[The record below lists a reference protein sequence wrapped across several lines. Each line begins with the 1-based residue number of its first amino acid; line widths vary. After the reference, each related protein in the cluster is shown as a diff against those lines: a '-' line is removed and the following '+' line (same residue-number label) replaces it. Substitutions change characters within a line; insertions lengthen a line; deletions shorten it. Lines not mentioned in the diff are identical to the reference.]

1 MNVNHFNPKKTG
13 MLFFDILNGYVAAPE
28 PGKPRVLKPWIQNA
42 VRLSKA
48 GRAAGLPVFFAK
60 GNHRP
65 DNATTALLLTD
76 TNNSL
81 TPWPNGEVTKTK
93 MHVIAGDKS
102 SDVLADLEP
111 QADDYYIVKYRWSA
125 FHQTYLDLALR
136 TRGIDTIIVSGG
148 STDVGVTS
156 TLYSARDLDYNMIV
170 VSDACGTSHDQ
181 RAHDTLMEL
190 VFPRMARVRTTEQVI
205 EMLRKAKVVRLRRV
219 QPRVI
224 RAQAKNPWT
233 TLRTRVDSAASR

>member
-1 MNVNHFNPKKTG
+1 MNVKDFSRKNTG
-13 MLFFDILNGYVAAPE
+13 LLFFDILNGYLPAPE
-28 PGKPRVLKPWIQNA
+28 PGKPRALKPWIQNA

-156 TLYSARDLDYNMIV
+156 TVYSARDLDYNLIV

-205 EMLRKAKVVRLRRV
+205 EMLRNAKE
-219 QPRVI
+219 
-224 RAQAKNPWT
+224 
-233 TLRTRVDSAASR
+233 

>member
-1 MNVNHFNPKKTG
+1 VNVNHFDLKKTG
-13 MLFFDILNGYVAAPE
+13 LLFFDILNGYVPAPE
-28 PGKPRVLKPWIQNA
+28 PGKPRILKPWIQNA
-42 VRLSKA
+42 VRLSRA
-48 GRAAGLPVFFAK
+48 ARAAGLPFFFAK

-81 TPWPNGEVTKTK
+81 VRWPNSEVTKTK
-93 MHVIAGDKS
+93 MHVIAGDQS

-111 QADDYYIVKYRWSA
+111 KPDDYYIVKYRWSA
-125 FHQTYLDLALR
+125 FFQTYLDLALR
-136 TRGIDTIIVSGG
+136 TRGIDTLIISGG

-156 TLYSARDLDYNMIV
+156 TLYSGRDLDYNMIV

-181 RAHDTLMEL
+181 RAHDMLMEL

-205 EMLRKAKVVRLRRV
+205 EMIHRAK
-219 QPRVI
+219 
-224 RAQAKNPWT
+224 
-233 TLRTRVDSAASR
+233 S

>member
-1 MNVNHFNPKKTG
+1 MNVNHFESKNTA
-13 MLFFDILNGYVAAPE
+13 MLFFDILNGYVPESE

-42 VRLSKA
+42 VRLGKA
-48 GRAAGLPVFFAK
+48 ARAAGLPVFFAK

-81 TPWPNGEVTKTK
+81 KPWPNGEVTKTK

-111 QADDYYIVKYRWSA
+111 KADDYYIVKYRWSA

-156 TLYSARDLDYNMIV
+156 TLYSGRDLDYNMIV
-170 VSDACGTSHDQ
+170 ASDACGTSHDQ
-181 RAHDTLMEL
+181 RAHDMLMEL
-190 VFPRMARVRTTEQVI
+190 VFPRMSRVRTTDQVI
-205 EMLRKAKVVRLRRV
+205 EMIQKAK
-219 QPRVI
+219 
-224 RAQAKNPWT
+224 N
-233 TLRTRVDSAASR
+233 

>member
-1 MNVNHFNPKKTG
+1 MNVSEFNLKKTAL
-13 MLFFDILNGYVAAPE
+13 LFFDILNGYVPAPA
-28 PGKPRVLKPWIQNA
+28 PGQPRVLKPWIENA
-42 VRLSKA
+42 VKLSKA

-81 TPWPNGEVTKTK
+81 TPWPNGEVIKTK

-111 QADDYYIVKYRWSA
+111 KADDYYIVKYRWSA

-136 TRGIDTIIVSGG
+136 TRGIDTVIVSGG

-156 TLYSARDLDYNMIV
+156 TLYSGRDLDYNMIV
-170 VSDACGTSHDQ
+170 ASDACGTSHDQ
-181 RAHDTLMEL
+181 RAHDMLMQL
-190 VFPRMARVRTTEQVI
+190 VFPRMSRVRTTDQVI
-205 EMLRKAKVVRLRRV
+205 TMLKKT
-219 QPRVI
+219 
-224 RAQAKNPWT
+224 N
-233 TLRTRVDSAASR
+233 

>member
-1 MNVNHFNPKKTG
+1 MNVKDFNLKKSAL
-13 MLFFDILNGYVAAPE
+13 LFFDILNGYVAEPE

-42 VRLSKA
+42 VKLGKA

-65 DNATTALLLTD
+65 DGATTAMTISD

-81 TPWPNGEVTKTK
+81 RPWPNGEVTKAK
-93 MHVIAGDKS
+93 MPVIAGDKS

-111 QADDYYIVKYRWSA
+111 KSEDYYIVKYRWSA
-125 FHQTYLDLALR
+125 FFQTYLDLALR
-136 TRGIDTIIVSGG
+136 SRGIDTIIVSGG

-156 TLYSARDLDYNMIV
+156 TLYSGRDLDYNQIV

-181 RAHDTLMEL
+181 RAHDTLMEI

-205 EMLRKAKVVRLRRV
+205 EMIEKGG
-219 QPRVI
+219 
-224 RAQAKNPWT
+224 
-233 TLRTRVDSAASR
+233 S

>member
-1 MNVNHFNPKKTG
+1 MNVNHFELKKTA
-13 MLFFDILNGYVAAPE
+13 MLFFDILNGYVPE
-28 PGKPRVLKPWIQNA
+28 PGPGKPRVLKSWIQNA
-42 VRLSKA
+42 VRLGKA
-48 GRAAGLPVFFAK
+48 ARAAGLPVFFAK

-136 TRGIDTIIVSGG
+136 TRGIDTIIISGG

-156 TLYSARDLDYNMIV
+156 TLYSGRDLDYNMV
-170 VSDACGTSHDQ
+170 VASDACGTSHDQ
-181 RAHDTLMEL
+181 RAHDMLMEL
-190 VFPRMARVRTTEQVI
+190 VFPRMSRVRTTDQVI
-205 EMLRKAKVVRLRRV
+205 EMLQKAK
-219 QPRVI
+219 
-224 RAQAKNPWT
+224 N
-233 TLRTRVDSAASR
+233 

>member
-1 MNVNHFNPKKTG
+1 MNVNHFDPKKTA
-13 MLFFDILNGYVAAPE
+13 MLFFDILNGYVSAPE

-42 VRLSKA
+42 ARLSKA
-48 GRAAGLPVFFAK
+48 ARASGLPIFFAK

-81 TPWPNGEVTKTK
+81 APWPDGEVTKPK

-102 SDVLADLEP
+102 SDVLADLDP
-111 QADDYYIVKYRWSA
+111 QPDDYYIVKYRWSA
-125 FHQTYLDLALR
+125 FFQTYLDLALR

-156 TLYSARDLDYNMIV
+156 TLYSGRDLDYNLIV

-190 VFPRMARVRTTEQVI
+190 VFPRMARVRTTDQVI
-205 EMLRKAKVVRLRRV
+205 AMLRKA
-219 QPRVI
+219 
-224 RAQAKNPWT
+224 RA
-233 TLRTRVDSAASR
+233 

>member
-1 MNVNHFNPKKTG
+1 MNVNDFNCAKTAL
-13 MLFFDILNGYVAAPE
+13 LFFDILNGYLPEAE

-42 VRLSKA
+42 VRLSQA
-48 GRAAGLPVFFAK
+48 GRAAGMPVFFAK

-102 SDVLADLEP
+102 SEVLVDLAP
-111 QADDYYIVKYRWSA
+111 QPDDYYIVKYRWSA

-136 TRGIDTIIVSGG
+136 TRGIDTIIISGG
-148 STDVGVTS
+148 STDVGVAS
-156 TLYSARDLDYNMIV
+156 TVYSGRDLDYNIIV
-170 VSDACGTSHDQ
+170 VSDACGTSHDPH
-181 RAHDTLMEL
+181 AHDTLMKL
-190 VFPRMARVRTTEQVI
+190 IFPRMSRVRTTNQVI
-205 EMLRKAKVVRLRRV
+205 EMLKNAK
-219 QPRVI
+219 P
-224 RAQAKNPWT
+224 
-233 TLRTRVDSAASR
+233 

>member
-1 MNVNHFNPKKTG
+1 MNVNDFNSEKTA
-13 MLFFDILNGYVAAPE
+13 MLFFDILNGYVPSTE
-28 PGKPRVLKPWIQNA
+28 PGKPRVLQPWIQNA

-48 GRAAGLPVFFAK
+48 TRAAGLPIFFAK

-81 TPWPNGEVTKTK
+81 TPWPDGEVTKTK
-93 MHVIAGDKS
+93 MPVMAGDPS
-102 SDVLADLEP
+102 SDVLAELEP
-111 QADDYYIVKYRWSA
+111 QPHDYYIVKYRWSA
-125 FHQTYLDLALR
+125 FFQTYLDLALR

-156 TLYSARDLDYNMIV
+156 TLYSGRDLDYNLIV

-181 RAHDTLMEL
+181 RAHDMLMEL
-190 VFPRMARVRTTEQVI
+190 VYPRMSRVRTTEQVI
-205 EMLRKAKVVRLRRV
+205 AML
-219 QPRVI
+219 QTS
-224 RAQAKNPWT
+224 KNPAT
-233 TLRTRVDSAASR
+233 

>member
-1 MNVNHFNPKKTG
+1 MNVKDFDLKKTAL
-13 MLFFDILNGYVAAPE
+13 LFFDILNGYVAQPE
-28 PGKPRVLKPWIQNA
+28 PDKARVLKPWIQNA
-42 VRLSKA
+42 VKLSRA

-65 DNATTALLLTD
+65 DGATNALIITD

-111 QADDYYIVKYRWSA
+111 KPDDYFIVKYRWSA
-125 FHQTYLDLALR
+125 FFQTYLDLALR
-136 TRGIDTIIVSGG
+136 SRAIDTIIISGG

-156 TLYSARDLDYNMIV
+156 TMYSGRDLDYNMIV
-170 VSDACGTSHDQ
+170 ASDACGTSHDQ
-181 RAHDTLMEL
+181 RAHDMLMEI
-190 VFPRMARVRTTEQVI
+190 VFPRMARVRTTEQVLDMI
-205 EMLRKAKVVRLRRV
+205 NRAKV
-219 QPRVI
+219 
-224 RAQAKNPWT
+224 
-233 TLRTRVDSAASR
+233 

>member
-1 MNVNHFNPKKTG
+1 MNVEDFNLKRSAL
-13 MLFFDILNGYVAAPE
+13 LFFDILNGYVPQPE

-42 VRLSKA
+42 VKLSQA

-60 GNHRP
+60 GNHRA
-65 DNATTALLLTD
+65 DGATSGVIITD

-111 QADDYYIVKYRWSA
+111 KADDYFIVKYRWSA
-125 FHQTYLDLALR
+125 FFQTYLDLALR
-136 TRGIDTIIVSGG
+136 SRAIDTIIISGG
-148 STDVGVTS
+148 STDVGVIS
-156 TLYSARDLDYNMIV
+156 TMYSGRDLDYNMIV

-181 RAHDTLMEL
+181 RAHDMLMAL
-190 VFPRMARVRTTEQVI
+190 VFPRMARVRSTQQVI
-205 EMLRKAKVVRLRRV
+205 DMIQKAK
-219 QPRVI
+219 
-224 RAQAKNPWT
+224 
-233 TLRTRVDSAASR
+233 S

>member
-1 MNVNHFNPKKTG
+1 MNVNDFSLKTTAL
-13 MLFFDILNGYVAAPE
+13 LFFDLLAGYLPVPE
-28 PGKPRVLKPWIQNA
+28 PGKARVLKPWIQNA

-81 TPWPNGEVTKTK
+81 TPWPKGEVTKTK

-102 SDVLADLEP
+102 SDVLAELEP
-111 QADDYYIVKYRWSA
+111 QADDYYIPKYRWSA

-136 TRGIDTIIVSGG
+136 SRNIDTLIISGG

-156 TLYSARDLDYNMIV
+156 TVYSGRDLDYNLIV
-170 VSDACGTSHDQ
+170 VRDACGTSHDQ
-181 RAHDTLMEL
+181 RAHDTLMDL
-190 VFPRMARVRTTEQVI
+190 IFPRMSRVRTTDQVL
-205 EMLRKAKVVRLRRV
+205 EMI
-219 QPRVI
+219 QC
-224 RAQAKNPWT
+224 AKN
-233 TLRTRVDSAASR
+233 

>member
-1 MNVNHFNPKKTG
+1 VNVNHFELKKTA
-13 MLFFDILNGYVAAPE
+13 MLFFDILNGYVPEPE
-28 PGKPRVLKPWIQNA
+28 PGKPRILKPWIQNA
-42 VRLSKA
+42 VRLGKA
-48 GRAAGLPVFFAK
+48 ARAAGLPVYFAK

-111 QADDYYIVKYRWSA
+111 KADDYYIVKYRWSA

-136 TRGIDTIIVSGG
+136 TRGIDTIIISGG

-156 TLYSARDLDYNMIV
+156 TLYSGRDLDYNMIV
-170 VSDACGTSHDQ
+170 ASDACGTSHDQ
-181 RAHDTLMEL
+181 RAHDMLMEL
-190 VFPRMARVRTTEQVI
+190 VFPRMSRVRTTDQVI
-205 EMLRKAKVVRLRRV
+205 EMMQKAKH
-219 QPRVI
+219 
-224 RAQAKNPWT
+224 
-233 TLRTRVDSAASR
+233 